1 MDILAL
7 IQANPIVNDIYQHL
21 APYLMQAYPYLLRAY
36 PLLHTTYRTLTT
48 QFLQPLYLF
57 TMTHIMPLVL
67 PLLEAT
73 LKVASQSPGIA
84 VVVGVL
90 AVIWFIFFVMS
101 LMRRMVAW
109 GVRMVFGLVFWGVL
123 GGVAVV
129 VWQRGVGRTGG
140 ELLLGGRW
148 LLDVFWSEYL
158 EARREQEMR
167 K

>member
-7 IQANPIVNDIYQHL
+7 IQANPVVNDIYQHL

-36 PLLHTTYRTLTT
+36 PLLHSIYTSLFTN
-48 QFLQPLYLF
+48 FLHPLYLF
-57 TMTHIMPLVL
+57 TITHIMPLVL
-67 PLLEAT
+67 PLLEAA

-90 AVIWFIFFVMS
+90 AVIWFIFFLMG

-109 GVRMVFGLVFWGVL
+109 GLRMVFGLVFWGVL

-129 VWQRGVGRTGG
+129 VLQRGVGRTGA
-140 ELLLGGRW
+140 ELVEGGRW
-148 LLDVFWSEYL
+148 VLDVFWSEYMK
-158 EARREQEMR
+158 ARREQEMR
-167 K
+167 R